1 MKWFSPQAAY
11 PHPHMN
17 RFAWLAIASLPVFAA
32 AEEKLSYNR
41 DIRPVL
47 SKNCFS
53 CHGPDEHG
61 REAELRLDVAA
72 DAYLGGE
79 SGDPSIVPGKPE
91 ESLLVKRIRHHSPRR
106 VMPPPDSH
114 RQLTDQE
121 KDLLERWIRE
131 GAEYEGHWAFQPPT
145 KAEIHPARETHPID
159 HFVADRLNKE
169 GLQFSPEADRPTL
182 LRRASF
188 DLTGLPPTPAEID
201 AFVRDPDP
209 GAFERQID
217 RLLASPR
224 FGEHQAVAWLDASRY
239 ADTNGYSI
247 DGGRHQWLWRDWVIK
262 AFNDNK
268 PYDVFLTEQLAG
280 DLLPGATEQQQV
292 ASGFNRNNANTHEG
306 GTIAEEN
313 LVNYVADRV
322 KTTSEVFMG
331 LTMACAQCHDHK
343 FDPIS
348 IRDYY
353 RFFAFFNTVDDAA
366 LDGDGGINS
375 KPFIHAGSCLST
387 PEEIE
392 SVQREL
398 AAARDEL
405 ARPDPDGLAAWI
417 QSSAADL
424 ASAGRDFSLIPLSAE
439 SATSPN
445 GDPDRIK
452 IQADGSVTID
462 HGDYAAYNV
471 MLRLPPDAGPIRG
484 IRVEFTPTEKSGGK
498 LGFHQAAG
506 LEQNFVLS
514 TLTTSVSPFPAFNVD
529 LNAMLPMQRI
539 SASAWQDGFGPEFLH
554 DTTPTNGW
562 APPTGATS
570 PHVVTVT
577 FEKPIDPSATPFL
590 TTELMFNYARGASP
604 ARFRILAFRGHDDG
618 SPHPPDVTA
627 QLRKPEA
634 DRSPADLQALEAY
647 YRTHAPATSALRHR
661 IANLEERLSVLTGKH
676 PVMVMNTAE
685 KPRTTHI
692 LDRGLYSAP
701 GEIVKPGTPLSLP
714 PLEEPADRELNRLD
728 LARWLTRPD
737 HPLTARVHVNRV
749 WLSLF
754 GKGLAPSPAD
764 FGVQSP
770 VPSHP
775 ELLDW
780 LAIRFMESGWDHKA
794 LIRLIVTSRT
804 YRQSAAPSAELA
816 KIDPENDLLAR
827 GPRFRLTAEQIRDQA
842 LFVSGLLVERLGGPS
857 VKPYQPGDLW
867 RQISHYGS
875 SPATSQTFVQDHGEK
890 LHRRSLYTY
899 WKRTLP
905 PVNMAIFDAPNREV
919 CSIGRDA
926 TNTPLQALVTLNDPQ
941 FVEAARTLAQSLL
954 ALPVTDDA
962 RLIEGFRRVTARP
975 PAPREMEILCRT
987 LTREREHFQAD
998 PAAANKL
1005 LAIGESPRSPAL
1017 DPAEHAAWTQ
1027 LASTLLNLSET
1038 LTRP

>member
-1 MKWFSPQAAY
+1 MILAAL
-11 PHPHMN
+11 P
-17 RFAWLAIASLPVFAA
+17 ALAS

-41 DIRPVL
+41 DIRPIL

-61 REAELRLDVAA
+61 REAELRLDIAE

-91 ESLLVKRIRHHSPRR
+91 ESLLIKRIRHSSPRR
-106 VMPPPDSH
+106 VMPPPESH
-114 RQLTDQE
+114 RQLNEDE
-121 KDLLERWIRE
+121 KNLLERWIRE
-131 GAEYEGHWAFQPPT
+131 GAEYEGHWAFEAPVKPELPPGEE
-145 KAEIHPARETHPID
+145 AQAID
-159 HFVADRLNKE
+159 RFVADRLKKE
-169 GLQFSPEADRPTL
+169 GLQFSPEADRATL
-182 LRRASF
+182 LRRVTL

-201 AFVRDPDP
+201 AFEQDTSPD
-209 GAFERQID
+209 AFEKQVD

-224 FGEHQAVAWLDASRY
+224 FGEHQAVAWLDAARY

-353 RFFAFFNTVDDAA
+353 RFFAFFNTVGDASH
-366 LDGDGGINS
+366 DGDGGINS
-375 KPFIHAGSCLST
+375 KPFIHARSCLST
-387 PEEIE
+387 DEEAATVRADLE
-392 SVQREL
+392 
-398 AAARDEL
+398 AARADL
-405 ARPDPDGLAAWI
+405 AKPDPAGLAAWV
-417 QSSAADL
+417 QSARADL
-424 ASAGRDFSLIPLSAE
+424 STAGKDLSLIPLKAE

-445 GDPDRIK
+445 GDPERIK
-452 IQADGSVTID
+452 IQGDGSVTID

-471 MLRLPPDAGPIRG
+471 MCRLPQEGGPIRG
-484 IRVEFTPTEKSGGK
+484 LRVEFLPTEKSKGK
-498 LGFHQAAG
+498 LGFHGAKG

-514 TLTTSVSPFPAFNVD
+514 TITTSVSSFPALNVD
-529 LNAMLPMQRI
+529 LNAMLPMARI
-539 SASAWQDGFGPEFLH
+539 SASGWQNGYGPERVR

-562 APPTGATS
+562 APPTGATT
-570 PHVVTVT
+570 PHFITVT
-577 FEKPIDPSATPFL
+577 FDSPIDPVTTPYL
-590 TTELMFNYARGASP
+590 TTELMFNYQRGASP
-604 ARFRILAFRGHDDG
+604 AHFRIHAFRGNDDG
-618 SPHPPDVTA
+618 SPHPAEITA
-627 QLRKPEA
+627 ILREGA
-634 DRSPADLQALEAY
+634 DNLTAEQQQKLEAHF
-647 YRTHAPATSALRHR
+647 RATAPATAALRHR

-685 KPRTTHI
+685 KPRLTHI
-692 LDRGLYSAP
+692 LDRGLYSSP
-701 GEIVKPGTPLSLP
+701 GEAVTPGTPLSLP
-714 PLEEPADRELNRLD
+714 ALEEPGDRELNRLD
-728 LARWLTRPD
+728 LARWLTRKD

-749 WLSLF
+749 WLAFF
-754 GKGLAPSPAD
+754 GKGLAPSAAD

-770 VPSHP
+770 LPSHP

-780 LAIRFMESGWDHKA
+780 LAVDFVEKNWDTKA
-794 LIRLIVTSRT
+794 LIRSIVTSRT
-804 YRQSAAPSAELA
+804 YRQSAVAGEDLLKRDPS
-816 KIDPENDLLAR
+816 NDLLAR
-827 GPRFRLTAEQIRDQA
+827 GPRFRLAAEQIRDQA

-890 LHRRSLYTY
+890 LYRRSLYTY

-919 CSIGRDA
+919 CSIGRSA

-941 FVEAARTLAQSLL
+941 FVEAARAFAQDLL
-954 ALPVTDDA
+954 RKSTEDEA
-962 RLIEGFRRVTARP
+962 RLKDAFRRVTSRP
-975 PAPREMEILCRT
+975 AAAEEMQILQRA
-987 LTREREHFQAD
+987 LTRERDRYRSD
-998 PAAANKL
+998 PAAAASL
-1005 LAIGESPRSPAL
+1005 LATGESPADPTL

-1027 LASTLLNLSET
+1027 LCSMLLNLSESF
-1038 LTRP
+1038 TRP